1 MDRIQP
7 GLVKWRNT
15 HAKPKGR
22 IQEVDNC
29 NLAVEC
35 AKKLG
40 LVVVNI
46 GGADLAAGSRT
57 ALLLGLAWQLMRLH
71 LLEVLE
77 GLKRRQQSQTPGAVF
92 QETWGDGPS
101 LGGGGPAV
109 TERDVVQWANAVA
122 AQAAARGLQA
132 APPAIRSCGDPALG
146 DGVFLVSVVAG
157 LAPEKRRSLGQV
169 VDWSLVM
176 VANPDA
182 AKGGGS
188 GDGEAKGGASKGEPS
203 GGGGDGWKR
212 ANALYAISVA
222 RKMGACVFLQPE
234 DVTEVKPKMLFSFM
248 ASIWVEC
255 LRQGLAT
262 APVDQTPPAA
272 SSSPS
277 TPASSNSSPCSPR
290 AAASALAAPTSKAVP
305 RTRLTRVWPPPS
317 PSCDAASIP
326 PKASPKARASPVRRW
341 PPVSPS
347 ASSPVPPAFLPKP
360 SPPQT
365 PPRRGPSS
373 VSSTAPASALDDE
386 EEDEN
391 PFGTAAAALLKTPEK
406 EKGGAGLASANG
418 PGLEGGGGATARA
431 ARAARAARDQGA
443 DVGDSEW
450 D

>member
-22 IQEVDNC
+22 IHEVDNC
-29 NLAVEC
+29 NMVVALAREMD
-35 AKKLG
+35 
-40 LVVVNI
+40 LVTVNI
-46 GGADLAAGSRT
+46 GGTDLVDGNKT
-57 ALLLGLAWQLMRLH
+57 LILAVVWQLMRRFTLN
-71 LLEVLE
+71 VLKE
-77 GLKRRQQSQTPGAVF
+77 LSSTTGGTTGKSQRTEEERVSERHVVAWANRQVEQGARRLPA
-92 QETWGDGPS
+92 
-101 LGGGGPAV
+101 GGPAPKPIK
-109 TERDVVQWANAVA
+109 N
-122 AQAAARGLQA
+122 LQD
-132 APPAIRSCGDPALG
+132 RSLASGA
-146 DGVFLVSVVAG
+146 FLVHLCGGVNPRA
-157 LAPEKRRSLGQV
+157 
-169 VDWSLVM
+169 VDWSLVA
-176 VANPDA
+176 V
-182 AKGGGS
+182 
-188 GDGEAKGGASKGEPS
+188 EPS
-203 GGGGDGWKR
+203 SQGGLSEEGKR
-212 ANALYAISVA
+212 ANARYAISVA